1 MRRTLLLA
9 VAPVAL
15 AIPLAASA
23 APTAVQPVVIQI
35 NVVNGKVIG
44 GAKRPSVKKG
54 RTVRFVV
61 RTNVG
66 TVGTLEDIMFGP
78 SHNADGTTNYIG
90 ALRRAMA
97 TAGYVDLKSF
107 QRCPVTVA
115 PTR

>member
-1 MRRTLLLA
+1 MPEEAPGKGHGIGVPQDRHQTL
-9 VAPVAL
+9 PR
-15 AIPLAASA
+15 
-23 APTAVQPVVIQI
+23 
-35 NVVNGKVIG
+35 G
-44 GAKRPSVKKG
+44 
-54 RTVRFVV
+54 F

-97 TAGYVDLKSF
+97 TTGYVDLKSF